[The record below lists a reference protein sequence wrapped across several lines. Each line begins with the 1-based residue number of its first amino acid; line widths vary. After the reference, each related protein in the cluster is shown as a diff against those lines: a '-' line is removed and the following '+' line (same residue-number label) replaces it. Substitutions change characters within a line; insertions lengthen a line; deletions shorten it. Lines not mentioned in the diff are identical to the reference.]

1 MIKKEVQGCSAAVLC
16 GGRSSRMGRDKAEL
30 PFQGG
35 TLLSRQVFRL
45 REMGFPD
52 VMASGDFS
60 CPGAR
65 TVPDEIPGCGPLG
78 GMHAVLS
85 AARNPACLF
94 LPVDMP
100 LVPES
105 VILSLVNAFDPA
117 RDEAVR
123 LEHAGVIEPLV
134 GVYSAGLAGRIGKML
149 AAAYE
154 WPAGEEPGP
163 PRKDAPSVKQFLDT
177 VRTRTVIYRGE
188 ERVLSNCNTV
198 EEYLRLCGKSGKT

>member
-16 GGRSSRMGRDKAEL
+16 GGRSSRMGQNKAEL

-35 TLLSRQVFRL
+35 TLLSRQITLL
-45 REMGFPD
+45 REMGFQD

-65 TVPDEIPGCGPLG
+65 TVRDEIPGCGPLG

-85 AARNPACLF
+85 AARNLACLF

-105 VILSLVNAFDPA
+105 VIVSLVNAFDP
-117 RDEAVR
+117 DQDDAVL

-134 GVYSAGLAGRIGKML
+134 GVYSVGLAGRIGKML

-154 WPAGEEPGP
+154 WPAGEEPDP

-177 VRTRTVIYRGE
+177 VRIRTAAYRGDE
-188 ERVLSNCNTV
+188 KLLANCNTY